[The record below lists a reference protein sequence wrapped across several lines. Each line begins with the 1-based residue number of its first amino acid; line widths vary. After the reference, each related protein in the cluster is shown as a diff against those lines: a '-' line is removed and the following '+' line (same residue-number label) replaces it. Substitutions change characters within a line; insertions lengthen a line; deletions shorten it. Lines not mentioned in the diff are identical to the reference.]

1 MGQQY
6 KLGAIPLFLRC
17 WDFLLPKRKQYSFVQ
32 LKPSDWRTYILY
44 FVFIEVWNVVD
55 NHPGQRAA
63 KVHGLM
69 HQERHDACCEDII
82 LHIGIPCCP

>member
-17 WDFLLPKRKQYSFVQ
+17 GDFLLPKREQCLYVQ
-32 LKPSDWRTYILY
+32 LKPSARRTYILY

-55 NHPGQRAA
+55 YHPGQ
-63 KVHGLM
+63 
-69 HQERHDACCEDII
+69 
-82 LHIGIPCCP
+82 